1 MVTLPTGVYAKYDE
15 FATEMLNQSTGFGIQ
30 CQLVYTDK
38 IEVIDA
44 GNIKSV
50 PNFREKRVLDVQ
62 RSNSDSGFSR
72 GNKKFKTVETTENI
86 TLRIYWDQK
95 DFKKFGN
102 VNIPDG
108 SVMAIGNYSEL
119 AKIRKAAFLLIQTA
133 KTAHAQWKFEK
144 AAEPTVHG
152 LNNSYLMSYWKR
164 V

>member
-1 MVTLPTGVYAKYDE
+1 
-15 FATEMLNQSTGFGIQ
+15 MLNATSGFGIE

-38 IEVIDA
+38 IEVITE
-44 GNIKSV
+44 SV
-50 PNFREKRVLDVQ
+50 PAFKQKRVMNVQ
-62 RSNSDSGFSR
+62 NVNPDSGFGR
-72 GNKKFKTVETTENI
+72 GTKKFKTVETTENI

-95 DFKKFGN
+95 DFKRYGN

-133 KTAHAQWKFEK
+133 KTGHAQWKFEK

-152 LNNSYLMSYWKR
+152 LDHNYLMSYWKR